1 MSDWYV
7 YLLRCADNTLYCG
20 ITTDL
25 KRRVAQHN
33 KGVAAKY
40 TRART
45 PVTLETFTEV
55 KDKSEALKLELKVK
69 KQARAAK
76 IDYLNRYREQLT
88 RSEQ

>member
-7 YLLRCADNTLYCG
+7 YLLRCADDTLYCG

-45 PVTLETFTEV
+45 PVTLETYTEV
-55 KDKSEALKLELKVK
+55 KSKSEALKLELKIK
-69 KQARAAK
+69 KQTKSVK
-76 IDYLNRYREQLT
+76 IDYLIKYRAQST
-88 RSEQ
+88 Q